1 MKNKRYTGEISIVSN
16 IIQGTIKYK
25 GMEYKTIRVKINVDE
40 KENIKNKINM
50 FLNDF
55 KNNVEMTGNNKKQK
69 ESSFKEITDKLINK
83 NEKGYSKADYNSRSH
98 FGLSVGYEI
107 FNNQYDFEI

>member
-1 MKNKRYTGEISIVSN
+1 MTNKQYTGEILIVSN
-16 IIQGTIKYK
+16 VIQGIINYK
-25 GMEYKTIRVKINVDE
+25 GKEHKIIRVKINLDE
-40 KENIKNKINM
+40 KENIKNKINI

-55 KNNVEMTGNNKKQK
+55 KNNVEMTGNNKEQK

-83 NEKGYSKADYNSRSH
+83 IEKGYNKAEYNSRNH
-98 FGLSVGYEI
+98 FGLSIGYEL